1 METIKINDLE
11 DANSISETDY
21 LIIEKKDG
29 TKKISAAYLK
39 GEQGSPGKDGS
50 FDPNQE
56 FEDLTT
62 TSKTIVNAINE
73 VNMQISNK
81 TNDLNEKIAILDNM
95 INPLTISF
103 NNNKNTIEM
112 GTTISS
118 TTLTWDYSRTDIAS
132 QSINDIEIDISL
144 RSITLTDSYSS
155 DKTFT
160 LKATT
165 TSGLSKSASTKVV
178 FYNGIYYGKSI
189 STEYTDTLF
198 SSLTKIL
205 SNTRV
210 RNITVNTNENEYI
223 YYCIPSRFGIPIFY
237 IGGFEGGLER
247 IQTISF
253 TNSNGYIEDY
263 DIYRSDMSGLGNT
276 TITIK

>member
-1 METIKINDLE
+1 METIKINDLK

-29 TKKISAAYLK
+29 TRKISAAYLK
-39 GEQGSPGKDGS
+39 GLKGEQGPPGKDGS

-81 TNDLNEKIAILDNM
+81 TNDLDEKIAILDNM

-118 TTLTWDYSRTDIAS
+118 TTLT
-132 QSINDIEIDISL
+132 
-144 RSITLTDSYSS
+144 
-155 DKTFT
+155 
-160 LKATT
+160 
-165 TSGLSKSASTKVV
+165 
-178 FYNGIYYGKSI
+178 
-189 STEYTDTLF
+189 
-198 SSLTKIL
+198 
-205 SNTRV
+205 
-210 RNITVNTNENEYI
+210 
-223 YYCIPSRFGIPIFY
+223 
-237 IGGFEGGLER
+237 
-247 IQTISF
+247 
-253 TNSNGYIEDY
+253 
-263 DIYRSDMSGLGNT
+263 
-276 TITIK
+276 